1 MAILIRM
8 APARFQRLRRHTG
21 KIGVLLAFALVFA
34 QLGAIT
40 HAYAHLRAGADPQ
53 GIAAKTSHSCPDC
66 QSFSPLLAGAGTAS
80 HTLSLL
86 QQQTVTAPPTLLAP
100 IVARTPQHSF
110 QSRAPPL
117 QS

>member
-1 MAILIRM
+1 M
-8 APARFQRLRRHTG
+8 APTRFQPLRRHAG
-21 KIGVLLAFALVFA
+21 KIGLLLAFALVVA

-40 HAYAHLRAGADPQ
+40 HAYTHMRLGADPQ

-66 QSFSPLLAGAGTAS
+66 QSFSPLLAGAGTS
-80 HTLSLL
+80 SNTLTLL
-86 QQQTVTAPPTLLAP
+86 HLQAETAPQALLAP
-100 IVARTPQHSF
+100 LVAEAPRHSF

>member
-1 MAILIRM
+1 MAR
-8 APARFQRLRRHTG
+8 ARFQPLRRHAG

-53 GIAAKTSHSCPDC
+53 GIAAKASHGCPDC
-66 QSFSPLLAGAGTAS
+66 QSFSPMLAGAGTPANA
-80 HTLSLL
+80 LALL
-86 QQQTVTAPPTLLAP
+86 QAQAASAPPTLLAP
-100 IVARTPQHSF
+100 IEMRAPRHSF

-117 QS
+117 LS

>member
-1 MAILIRM
+1 M
-8 APARFQRLRRHTG
+8 APARFQPLRRHAG
-21 KIGVLLAFALVFA
+21 KIGLLAAFALVLA

-40 HAYAHLRAGADPQ
+40 HAYAHLRVGADPQ

-80 HTLSLL
+80 NTLSLL
-86 QQQTVTAPPTLLAP
+86 QPQSATATPTLLAP
-100 IVARTPQHSF
+100 IVARAPRYSF